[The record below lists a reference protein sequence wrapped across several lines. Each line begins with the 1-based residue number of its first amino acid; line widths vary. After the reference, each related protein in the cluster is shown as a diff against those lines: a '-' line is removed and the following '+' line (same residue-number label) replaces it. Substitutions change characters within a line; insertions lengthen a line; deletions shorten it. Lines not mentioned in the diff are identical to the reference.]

1 MSDVERLTFED
12 GNGNAYT
19 MYYEA
24 TEPIEVPA
32 APVNDVND
40 TDDEYESMGVADEVK
55 AKLKDIHGTLQAY
68 TYYAIGAFSKVAFAE
83 VEEITLKFG
92 IKIAG
97 STGMPILTQGSA
109 EGSFQVE
116 VKCKPKS

>member
-12 GNGNAYT
+12 DNGNAYT

-24 TEPIEVPA
+24 AEPIEVPE
-32 APVNDVND
+32 APAND
-40 TDDEYESMGVADEVK
+40 TDDEYESMGVTDEVK

>member
-1 MSDVERLTFED
+1 MLYRSPED
-12 GNGNAYT
+12 ISGLFFLSFPKGDY
-19 MYYEA
+19 
-24 TEPIEVPA
+24 PSA
-32 APVNDVND
+32 AFV
-40 TDDEYESMGVADEVK
+40 
-55 AKLKDIHGTLQAY
+55 
-68 TYYAIGAFSKVAFAE
+68 E

-116 VKCKPKS
+116 VKCKPKP

>member
-12 GNGNAYT
+12 DNGNAYT
-19 MYYEA
+19 MYFEA
-24 TEPIEVPA
+24 VEPIEVPEA
-32 APVNDVND
+32 LTND
-40 TDDEYESMGVADEVK
+40 TDDEYESMGVTDEVK

>member
-1 MSDVERLTFED
+1 MSDVERLIFED
-12 GNGNAYT
+12 DDGNAYT
-19 MYYEA
+19 MFFEA
-24 TEPIEVPA
+24 SESIEVPETSA
-32 APVNDVND
+32 TNTD
-40 TDDEYESMGVADEVK
+40 DDEYESMGITDDVK
-55 AKLKDIHGTLQAY
+55 AKLKDIHGTLRAY
-68 TYYAIGAFSKVAFAE
+68 TYYAMGAFSKVAFAD

-116 VKCKPKS
+116 VKCKPKR

>member
-1 MSDVERLTFED
+1 MSDIERLTFED
-12 GNGNAYT
+12 DDGNAYT
-19 MYYEA
+19 MFFEA
-24 TEPIEVPA
+24 SEPVEVPE
-32 APVNDVND
+32 APATD
-40 TDDEYESMGVADEVK
+40 DDEYESMGITEDVK
-55 AKLKDIHGTLQAY
+55 AKLKDIHGTLRAY
-68 TYYAIGAFSKVAFAE
+68 TYYAMGAFSKVAFAE

-116 VKCKPKS
+116 VKCKPKP